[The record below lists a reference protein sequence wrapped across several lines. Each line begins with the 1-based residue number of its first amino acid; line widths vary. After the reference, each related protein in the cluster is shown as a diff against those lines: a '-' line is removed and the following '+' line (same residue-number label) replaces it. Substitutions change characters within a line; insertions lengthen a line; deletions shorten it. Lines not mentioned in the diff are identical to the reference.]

1 MRACSSSSIRSVYR
15 YQLSCVRPF
24 PAGGHPTASKEFT
37 IALQSNRF
45 RCTYRSTVTETATQ
59 KMHENDWRSRVNA
72 MRNIPPVMR
81 MVWECGPK
89 TVVWSAIL
97 RVALALTPV
106 AILKVSR
113 YLINAIVVSLGHHP
127 ASPLP
132 PYFWWIVGLE
142 FALASLAAMLSRAIG
157 FCDSLL
163 GDLYLQHISVR
174 VIEHASQLDITAF
187 ENPDYYDRLERAKA
201 QATDRIAMIQMVGT
215 LTQQVLTTAFLSI
228 YIAIF
233 SPWLLVLLI
242 AGTIPA
248 LMGESHF
255 AFLGYAKNF
264 MQTPLRRRMDY
275 LRDVGGSKEAA
286 KELKL
291 FGLRDFLI
299 DSFSGMANTIFE
311 QNVSLSKRR
320 LVAGAFLSMLA
331 TAGYYSAYALVL
343 WGTLRGR
350 FTVADLAVLINA
362 ILQVSANLQQIFVNA
377 SGVADQALFLTDL
390 LAFFAMEPTVR
401 SKPMALSIP
410 RPIQRGFEFRN
421 VSFAYPG
428 TERRVLKDF
437 NFHLHPDERVA
448 LIGENG
454 QGKTTIV
461 KLITRLYDPTEG
473 QILLDGVDL
482 RDYNLE
488 DLCHE
493 TGVIFQDF
501 MRYELPARDN
511 IAIGRIDEREDMER
525 IRSAAHLSLADE
537 VIEKLPEKYE
547 QQLGRRFEG
556 GVDLSGGEWQRLALA
571 RAYLRDAQLLVLDEP
586 TSALDA
592 RSEMEVFE
600 RFAELTQ
607 GKMALL
613 ISHRFSTVK
622 MADRIV
628 VLSGGVLVEEGT
640 HAELMEYDGLYAEM
654 FEMQAASYR

>member
-1 MRACSSSSIRSVYR
+1 M
-15 YQLSCVRPF
+15 
-24 PAGGHPTASKEFT
+24 
-37 IALQSNRF
+37 
-45 RCTYRSTVTETATQ
+45 TETATN
-59 KMHENDWRSRVNA
+59 KSYGDTWRSRLSA

-89 TVVWSAIL
+89 TVIWSMAL
-97 RVALALTPV
+97 RVALALMPV
-106 AILKVSR
+106 AILEVSR
-113 YLINAIVVSLGHHP
+113 WLINAIVMFRHQHT
-127 ASPLP
+127 ALP
-132 PYFWWIVGLE
+132 QFFWWIVVLE
-142 FALASLAAMLSRAIG
+142 FALASLAAFLSRGVG

-174 VIEHASQLDITAF
+174 VIEHASKLDITAF
-187 ENPDYYDRLERAKA
+187 ENPDFYDRLERAKA

-215 LTQQVLTTAFLSI
+215 LIQLVLTTISLSLL
-228 YIAIF
+228 IAKY
-233 SPWLLVLLI
+233 SPWLLLLLI

-248 LMGESHF
+248 LLGESHF

-264 MQTPLRRRMDY
+264 MQTPLRRKMDY
-275 LRDVGGSKEAA
+275 LRDLGGSKEAA

-299 DSFSGMANTIFE
+299 ESFSGMANTIFD
-311 QNVSLSKRR
+311 QNVDLSKRK
-320 LVAGAFLSMLA
+320 LVAGTFLSMLA

-343 WGTLRGR
+343 WDTIRGR
-350 FTVADLAVLINA
+350 FEIAVLVILTTA

-390 LAFFAMEPTVR
+390 LGFFAMEPTVR
-401 SKPMALSIP
+401 SKPNAIKIP
-410 RPIQRGFEFRN
+410 RPIRQGVEFRN

-428 TERRVLKDF
+428 TTRLVLKDF
-437 NFHLHPDERVA
+437 NFHLRPGERVA

-473 QILLDGVDL
+473 QILIDGVDL
-482 RDYNLE
+482 REYDME

-493 TGVIFQDF
+493 IGVIFQDY
-501 MRYELPARDN
+501 MRYEMTARDN
-511 IAIGRIDEREDMER
+511 IAVGRIEERDRLDR
-525 IRSAAHLSLADE
+525 IEQAAQMSLADE
-537 VIEKLPEKYE
+537 AIARLPAGID

-556 GVDLSGGEWQRLALA
+556 GVDLSGGEWQRMALA
-571 RAYLRDAQLLVLDEP
+571 RAYLRDAQLLILDEP
-586 TSALDA
+586 TAALDA
-592 RSEMEVFE
+592 RSEQEVFQ
-600 RFAELTQ
+600 RFAELTK

-622 MADRIV
+622 MTDRIV
-628 VLSGGVLVEEGT
+628 VLSHGVLTEEGT
-640 HAELMEYDGLYAEM
+640 HEELIRRGGLYAEM